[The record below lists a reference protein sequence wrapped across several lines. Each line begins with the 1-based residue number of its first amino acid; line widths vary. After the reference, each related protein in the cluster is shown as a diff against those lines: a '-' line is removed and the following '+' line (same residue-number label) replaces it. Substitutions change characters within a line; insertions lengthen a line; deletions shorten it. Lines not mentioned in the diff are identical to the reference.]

1 VLVAAAAGLSPATA
15 IAEREPTWN
24 VFDEVND
31 PTPQPV
37 VEAMLEL
44 AGIRP
49 GDVVYDLGSGDGR
62 IVVTAAMRYGV
73 KAVGID
79 INPKMIVR
87 ARSNAEKNGVVDKT
101 TFIEGDLFKAE
112 LSPATVITL
121 FLWPSVNLKLRPRLL
136 DLAPGTR
143 VVSHDHDMGAWR
155 PDRTVDV
162 DTRDKHW
169 GVRTLMLWIVPAKI
183 AGDWRIDVD
192 GRPAELKIEQRFQ
205 RIHGTARVDG
215 RPQRI
220 RNGRVDGDRVAF
232 DLVVGGKARRFTG
245 RARGDGAIDG
255 EGWQARRKE

>member
-1 VLVAAAAGLSPATA
+1 MVAAAGLSPATA
-15 IAEREPTWN
+15 FAEREPTWN

-44 AGIRP
+44 AKVGP
-49 GDVVYDLGSGDGR
+49 NDVVYDLGCGDGR

-87 ARSNAEKNGVVDKT
+87 ARSNAEKNNVVEMT
-101 TFIEGDLFKAE
+101 TFIEGDLFKAD

-121 FLWPSVNLKLRPRLL
+121 FLWPSLNLRLRPRLL

-143 VVSHDHDMGAWR
+143 VVSHDHDMGEWR
-155 PDRTVDV
+155 PDRIVDV
-162 DTRDKHW
+162 DARDRHW
-169 GVRTLMLWIVPAKI
+169 GVRRLMLWVIPAKI
-183 AGDWRIDVD
+183 AGDWRISVD
-192 GRPAELKIEQRFQ
+192 GRSVDMKIEQRFQ

-220 RNGRVDGDRVAF
+220 RNGRINGDQVTFDLAVIGGKPRRFAGRVA
-232 DLVVGGKARRFTG
+232 GS
-245 RARGDGAIDG
+245 GALDG
-255 EGWQARRKE
+255 EGWQAKRKE